1 MNRGDAKIASALPH
15 KKSEV
20 CHNYEFVIL
29 SAAKD
34 LADSM
39 EVSITRCFTFVQH
52 DKNNE
57 RNEGVSRIQYTP
69 THYQY
74 CQQLLVEVLLATA
87 EHVAHLGEEL
97 V

>member
-1 MNRGDAKIASALPH
+1 MSREDAKIASSLLH

-20 CHNYEFVIL
+20 CHNHEFVIL

-39 EVSITRCFTFVQH
+39 EVSITKCFTFVQH

-74 CQQLLVEVLLATA
+74 CQRLLVEVLLATT
-87 EHVAHLGEEL
+87 EHVTHLGEEL